1 MADKNRVQTT
11 STTTDQ
17 IKQLGEY
24 LIEAGLLTPAQL
36 QVALNDQTMSDM
48 RFGEILAARGWVKQQ
63 TIEYLMEKIVLPERK
78 AVRRDSKQEMQASN
92 LKNISVRQ
100 GNPKVSETVT
110 ARSREVKP
118 LSERKATSAR
128 GIQNN
133 NSEPIIQISRTQGSV
148 SILKS
153 VSLHPKTD
161 LTDLGETDTNEEN
174 TTTKDSQVNWIG

>member
-1 MADKNRVQTT
+1 MTDKNRVQTT

-17 IKQLGEY
+17 IKQLGAY

-78 AVRRDSKQEMQASN
+78 AVRRDSKQEVQASN
-92 LKNISVRQ
+92 LKNISVRK
-100 GNPKVSETVT
+100 GNPKSPETAT
-110 ARSREVKP
+110 ARSQEVKP

-128 GIQNN
+128 TPRHN

-153 VSLHPKTD
+153 VSLHPKAD
-161 LTDLGETDTNEEN
+161 LTDLSEVDTS
-174 TTTKDSQVNWIG
+174 KDDVANKDTPVNWVG